1 MDISLIVFLII
12 LLLVIGGFISSE
24 VLLIT
29 VWRSEDKN
37 RKSKSDRWFRNSGSP
52 EGCYDDCM
60 TESHW
65 DAGHISSCFAACKA

>member
-1 MDISLIVFLII
+1 MDVNLIVFLII

-24 VLLIT
+24 AVLIS
-29 VWRSEDKN
+29 VWRSEDKKG
-37 RKSKSDRWFRNSGSP
+37 KSKSKRRFRNSGSP
-52 EGCYDDCM
+52 ENCYDDCM

>member
-1 MDISLIVFLII
+1 MDISFIVFLVI

-24 VLLIT
+24 VLLVT
-29 VWRSEDKN
+29 VWRSQDKK
-37 RKSKSDRWFRNSGSP
+37 RKSKSDRWFRNSRSP
-52 EGCYDDCM
+52 ENCYDNCM